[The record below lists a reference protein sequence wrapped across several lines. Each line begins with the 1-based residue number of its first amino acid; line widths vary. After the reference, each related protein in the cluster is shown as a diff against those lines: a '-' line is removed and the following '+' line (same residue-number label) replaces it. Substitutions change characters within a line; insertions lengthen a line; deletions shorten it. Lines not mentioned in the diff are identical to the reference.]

1 MMARTLPRSFYDRTD
16 VVQVARELLGMVI
29 ATRFHGTLTA
39 GTITETEAYN
49 GAVDRAS
56 HAFGGKVTPRNHT
69 MYGAPGHAYVYL
81 CYGIHHL
88 FNVVTNKPGVAHAV
102 LIRAILPQDGLAAM
116 LRRRNMKTLT
126 THGPGTLTQALGI
139 RTVHNGTD
147 LLGDRIWIED
157 RGNAPPAA
165 SIIAGP
171 RIGVDYAGADA
182 LLPYRFRYD
191 PHSLT

>member
-1 MMARTLPRSFYDRTD
+1 MMAHTLPRSFYDRTD

-29 ATRFHGTLTA
+29 ATRFRGAITA

-56 HAFGGKVTPRNHT
+56 HAFGGKVTPRNRI
-69 MYGAPGHAYVYL
+69 MYGGPGHAYVYL

-102 LIRAILPQDGLAAM
+102 LIRAILPLEGQPVM
-116 LRRRNMKTLT
+116 LRRRQMKTLT
-126 THGPGTLTQALGI
+126 TGGPGTLTQALGI

-157 RGNAPPAA
+157 RGTAPPAA
-165 SIIAGP
+165 AIITGP

-191 PHSLT
+191 PRSLT

>member
-1 MMARTLPRSFYDRTD
+1 MMAHTLPRSFYDRTD

-29 ATRFHGTLTA
+29 ATRFRGAITA

-56 HAFGGKVTPRNHT
+56 HAFGGKVTPRNRI
-69 MYGAPGHAYVYL
+69 MYRGPGHAYVYL

-102 LIRAILPQDGLAAM
+102 LIRAILPLEGQPVM
-116 LRRRNMKTLT
+116 LRRRQMKTLT
-126 THGPGTLTQALGI
+126 TGGPGTLTQALGI

-157 RGNAPPAA
+157 RGTAPPAA
-165 SIIAGP
+165 AIITGP

-191 PHSLT
+191 PRSLT